1 MDQNKQVRFVSRKN
15 MKLNLLGYWANY
27 FESWSLLD
35 ISEPIHKNILHVGE
49 RVFDMDVYG
58 LSFLLF

>member
-1 MDQNKQVRFVSRKN
+1 
-15 MKLNLLGYWANY
+15 MKLNLLGYWANN

-49 RVFDMDVYG
+49 RAFDMDVYG